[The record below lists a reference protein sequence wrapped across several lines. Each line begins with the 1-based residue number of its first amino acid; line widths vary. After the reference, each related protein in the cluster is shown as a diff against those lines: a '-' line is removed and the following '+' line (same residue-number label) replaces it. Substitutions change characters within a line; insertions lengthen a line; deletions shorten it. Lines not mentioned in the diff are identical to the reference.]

1 MPDYTLVGFQKIAQQ
16 AALDAAV
23 VRCPRDGAVMRV
35 VASRAERADRKGTTL
50 REFHRLPRGTGWRV
64 LELDLECPA
73 CRRRATGV
81 RPASDPAEC
90 PYQWGLFE
98 ARRRSDPGSEQELE
112 ASSA

>member
-1 MPDYTLVGFQKIAQQ
+1 MPDYTLVGYQKIAQQ

-35 VASRAERADRKGTTL
+35 MASRAEHTGRNGTIL
-50 REFHRLPRGTGWRV
+50 REFDRLPRGSDWQV

-73 CRRRATGV
+73 CRRRAAGV

-98 ARRRSDPGSEQELE
+98 ARRRSDPGSERRVE

>member
-35 VASRAERADRKGTTL
+35 VASRAEHADRKGTTL
-50 REFHRLPRGTGWRV
+50 REFRRLPRGTDWRV

-81 RPASDPAEC
+81 HPARDPAEC

-98 ARRRSDPGSEQELE
+98 ARRRSDPGSERELE
-112 ASSA
+112 ANSA